1 MTTQET
7 PAAKAEMNLARHCP
21 LVTCGQE
28 VKRGERI
35 ATASAPG
42 RGDIHAPSA
51 GTVEHVDPYRI
62 RIALT
67 EGGTVVPEVLDGLS
81 GPELLAR
88 LRDLGADVPACD
100 QVDTLII
107 NAMDEEPTLRSRRT
121 LLAEKRDILTAGAE
135 ALVRGIVPVDVFLA
149 VPGGVRES
157 LPGMEVKVLSDQYP
171 QALDPLVAKALTG
184 IEMPDNTLVVGLET
198 VFHAGLI
205 MDTGLPVME
214 TMVTV
219 GNSARLITLGTP
231 VGEILTN
238 DGETIRDGDRIV
250 LGGVLRGTAAASP
263 GQGVDRATTAVGLVR
278 NPAPVAVDAACVGCG
293 ECVRR
298 CPARLDPSMIT
309 SYAEFGQYAK
319 AEAEAVDACF
329 ECGLCGYFCIARRP
343 MLQYIRL
350 AKSELAK
357 AAAQSGEET
366 QP

>member
-1 MTTQET
+1 MTIQET

-42 RGDIHAPSA
+42 RGDIHAPCA

-62 RIALT
+62 RIDPT
-67 EGGTVVPEVLDGLS
+67 EGATVVPEVLDGLS
-81 GPELLAR
+81 GPEILTR
-88 LRDLGADVPACD
+88 LRELGADVPACD

-107 NAMDEEPTLRSRRT
+107 NAMDEEPNLRSRRT

-171 QALDPLVAKALTG
+171 QALDPLVAKAVTG
-184 IEMPDNTLVVGLET
+184 IEMPDNTLVIGLET

-278 NPAPVAVDAACVGCG
+278 NPAPVAVDAGCVGCG

-357 AAAQSGEET
+357 TAAQSGEET
-366 QP
+366 QS